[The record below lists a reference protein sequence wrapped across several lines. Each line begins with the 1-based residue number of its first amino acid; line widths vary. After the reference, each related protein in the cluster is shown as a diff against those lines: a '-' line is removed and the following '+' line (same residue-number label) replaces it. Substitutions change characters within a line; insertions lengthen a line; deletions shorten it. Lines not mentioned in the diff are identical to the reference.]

1 MAAPVAQARP
11 QLNVGITNTFSL
23 VPLWV
28 AQQNGLFEKYGVSVN
43 LLIEQGG
50 PANALPAVLN
60 GNYFAWEG
68 GTDSF
73 MIFCARQPKPCPL
86 VSAAAATNTPDT
98 ALFARPTFTY
108 QQPSDLRGKTI
119 GILNKGSLTDYVMSA
134 WLKQNNLVSGQDVQ
148 VRSMG
153 GIQATIAAL
162 EQGAADAV
170 TITPPQTFAM
180 QAEGMVQLVDF
191 NRDVA
196 PYQTSISIVRRQS
209 VTDERASLVALNKGM
224 YEGLVL
230 ARTNKTAAL
239 GAAAVYSGISDTT
252 VLGQAYDHT
261 MPLLLDRPY
270 HSVDGVQHV
279 INILESLPKETYD
292 IPFTPETKPQ
302 DFYSDQTS
310 QELDSAG
317 FFDQIDKQYGYT
329 QRKNTGT

>member
-170 TITPPQTFAM
+170 TITPPANLRHASRRHGPARRFQ
-180 QAEGMVQLVDF
+180 QRCGSVS
-191 NRDVA
+191 DVHFDRS
-196 PYQTSISIVRRQS
+196 PP
-209 VTDERASLVALNKGM
+209 ERH
-224 YEGLVL
+224 
-230 ARTNKTAAL
+230 R
-239 GAAAVYSGISDTT
+239 
-252 VLGQAYDHT
+252 
-261 MPLLLDRPY
+261 
-270 HSVDGVQHV
+270 
-279 INILESLPKETYD
+279 
-292 IPFTPETKPQ
+292 
-302 DFYSDQTS
+302 
-310 QELDSAG
+310 
-317 FFDQIDKQYGYT
+317 
-329 QRKNTGT
+329 